1 MNEGGWEN
9 CREDGLVE
17 INIPITLYRG
27 IEGRLEETG
36 FESVSS
42 YVAFVLRE
50 VLADDPEPAGT
61 EASTSDDEKIKER
74 LRSLGYLD

>member
-1 MNEGGWEN
+1 MKEKDDGGN
-9 CREDGLVE
+9 GSGFVDV
-17 INIPITLYRG
+17 PVPAALYRG

-36 FESVSS
+36 FDSVAS

-50 VLADDPEPAGT
+50 VLAQDEGAAGG
-61 EASTSDDEKIKER
+61 EAARSDDEKIKER